1 MDNGKF
7 RLNWKPIKIKET
19 FLTLDYSKFKNPNA
33 IKELFKPRY
42 FEHSTWIMWLSA
54 YGLSEFDSN
63 VEKNQWLENVCPKS
77 KKDCEEYTLHYI
89 IWNW

>member
-1 MDNGKF
+1 MQSRK
-7 RLNWKPIKIKET
+7 
-19 FLTLDYSKFKNPNA
+19 
-33 IKELFKPRY
+33 LFKPRY
-42 FEHSTWIMWLSA
+42 FEHSTWIMWLNA

-89 IWNW
+89 IWNWNQDFKNVEEQQTKCMV